1 MLKKSSRQKYLVI
14 SHNSSPYVFDCFC
27 TSGWNIFCQF
37 WEGYPISPRLQ
48 HHFGSISGWGVKTS
62 SDHCNK
68 SLWFTQSG
76 CNTGFRRMLRL
87 LRKKWDQNKVNIAK
101 PKKTPTISYNC
112 CWVLPQNQQFMK
124 TSIWKPS
131 GSNLSLHL
139 LTCHSSLTTEG
150 VLTNLQLR
158 YIQKTSPKRCHR
170 QSIWIS

>member
-101 PKKTPTISYNC
+101 PKKNTYNILQLLLGSSPKSTIHENINLKTFRIQSFLTSLDLPFISYN
-112 CWVLPQNQQFMK
+112 WRRFDKSAAEV
-124 TSIWKPS
+124 
-131 GSNLSLHL
+131 H
-139 LTCHSSLTTEG
+139 
-150 VLTNLQLR
+150 
-158 YIQKTSPKRCHR
+158 PKN
-170 QSIWIS
+170 IA